1 MSRNTTGELR
11 FDPYDVDLVANPY
24 PLYRRLRDEMP
35 LCYNEQHDFFALS
48 RYTDVEKAL
57 FDNKTFSSARGDI
70 LEFIKADMEI
80 PSGLIVAEDPPRHD
94 IHRRLL
100 SRMFTP
106 RKISALEPR
115 IREFCVRSL
124 DPLVGAGGFD
134 FVTDFG
140 AELPMRVIGML
151 LGFPDEDQLRSR
163 DHANEIL
170 TTEAGRPMESAS
182 TGFDDGQLWADYID
196 WRADNPSDDIVTEL
210 LNVQFEDEQGVT
222 RHLERAELLM
232 YVNMVALA
240 GNETTARLIGWAAKV
255 LAEHPDQRRELVA
268 DPGLIPQ
275 AVEELLR
282 FEGPAPFVS
291 RYVTREVEYYGQ
303 QVPAGSVMTLL
314 IASANRDDR
323 QFGHDA
329 DVFNIHRQTRSHI
342 AFAVGAHF
350 CIGAALARMEGRI
363 ALEEILK
370 RFPEWDVDLSAARM
384 STTSTVRGWE
394 TMPALVRDKS

>member
-1 MSRNTTGELR
+1 MSGNTAGEIH
-11 FDPYDVDLVANPY
+11 FDAYDVDLVANPY
-24 PLYRRLRDEMP
+24 PMYRRLRDEVP
-35 LCYNEQHDFFALS
+35 LYYNDQHDFFALS
-48 RYTDVEKAL
+48 RYTDVEKGL
-57 FDNKTFSSARGDI
+57 FDNKTFSSARGNI

-80 PSGLIVAEDPPRHD
+80 PSGLIVMEDPPRHD
-94 IHRRLL
+94 IHRKLL

-106 RKISALEPR
+106 RKISGLEHQ

-124 DPLVGAGGFD
+124 DPLVGSSGFD

-151 LGFPDEDQLRSR
+151 LGFPDEDQFRSR
-163 DHANEIL
+163 DHANAIL
-170 TTEAGRPMESAS
+170 TTDAGQPMDGAS

-196 WRADNPSDDIVTEL
+196 WRAGNPSDDIVTEL
-210 LNVQFEDEQGVT
+210 LNVRFEDEHGVT
-222 RHLERAELLM
+222 RGLERAELLM
-232 YVNMVALA
+232 YVNLVAIA
-240 GNETTARLIGWAAKV
+240 GNETTARLIGWAAKM

-275 AVEELLR
+275 AVEEILR
-282 FEGPAPFVS
+282 LESPAPHVS
-291 RYVTREVEYYGQ
+291 RYVTRDVEYYGQ

-323 QFGHDA
+323 QFGSDA
-329 DVFNIHRQTRSHI
+329 EVFNIHRESRSHI

-350 CIGAALARMEGRI
+350 CLGAALARMEGRI
-363 ALEEILK
+363 ALEEILR

-384 STTSTVRGWE
+384 SNTSTVRGWE
-394 TMPALVRDKS
+394 TMPALVTEKS